1 MMPMT
6 RDRIRFLH
14 CADIHLDAPF
24 GGRGHKDYS
33 EMRRNDVWATFE
45 SIIRLA
51 EKERSDF
58 ILVCGDLYEHDYAS
72 KATIQRVASL
82 FERLTIPVVVLPG
95 NHDPYAANSWYKT
108 WNWPDN
114 VVILNHEKPSV
125 RFDSLC
131 AFIHGVGFSAF
142 RQDAPDLSMVSRP
155 GGDRFNIFMLHGTL
169 DMNFSNSPFNP
180 VSSEELAGL
189 GYDYYA
195 LGHFHNRKTDFQLKN
210 AANPGSPE
218 PLGFDETGDHGV
230 FLVTLEKDE
239 SGRKALD
246 IREVNLAQKRYVWLD
261 LDMENATSQEEAS
274 ARLGELLKS
283 LDPGRDLPRVVLF
296 GRTSLAVEC
305 EALKKPWLDD
315 FPWLQIL
322 DETRDCYDYEA
333 ISREENLK
341 GAFTREMLQRLEE
354 CGESGDDEQ
363 AMILSAALDL
373 GIEALEKG
381 RIDARIDGGLFR
393 GPRTGEGC

>member
-1 MMPMT
+1 MMPMAT
-6 RDRIRFLH
+6 DRIRFLH

-24 GGRGHKDYS
+24 GGRGLKDYS
-33 EMRRNDVWATFE
+33 EMRRNDLWTTFE

-51 EKERSDF
+51 EEERVDF

-72 KATIQRVASL
+72 RATIQRIAGL
-82 FERLTIPVVVLPG
+82 FERLTVPVVVLPG

-114 VVILNHEKPSV
+114 VVILNPDKPSV
-125 RFDSLC
+125 RFDSLDT
-131 AFIHGVGFSAF
+131 FIHGVGFSAF
-142 RQDAPDLSMVSRP
+142 RQDAPDLSAVSRP
-155 GGDRFNIFMLHGTL
+155 VANCFNIFMLHGTL
-169 DMNFSNSPFNP
+169 DMNFSKSPFNP
-180 VSSEELAGL
+180 VTSEDLAGL

-195 LGHFHNRKTDFQLKN
+195 LGHFHNRKTDFLLKN

-230 FLVTLEKDE
+230 FLVTLRKD
-239 SGRKALD
+239 GPVRKTLE
-246 IREVNLAQKRYVWLD
+246 IREVNLAQKRYVWLS
-261 LDMENATSQEEAS
+261 LDMEAAASQEEAGT
-274 ARLGELLKS
+274 RLGELLGS
-283 LDPGRDLPRVVLF
+283 LDPGRDLPRVVLT
-296 GRTSLAVEC
+296 GRTPLTVDC
-305 EALKKPWLDD
+305 EALKKQWLDD

-322 DETRDCYDYEA
+322 DETRECYDYEA

-341 GAFTREMLQRLEE
+341 GAFTREMLQRLKE
-354 CGESGDDEQ
+354 CEESGDEEQ

-381 RIDARIDGGLFR
+381 RIDARFDGGLFKR
-393 GPRTGEGC
+393 PRTGEGC